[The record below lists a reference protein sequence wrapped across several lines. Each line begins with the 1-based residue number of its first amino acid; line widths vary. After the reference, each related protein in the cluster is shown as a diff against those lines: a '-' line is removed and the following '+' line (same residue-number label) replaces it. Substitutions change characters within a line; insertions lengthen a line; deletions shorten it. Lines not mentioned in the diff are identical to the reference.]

1 MNCLAFDIGGANVK
15 FSDGMIRT
23 GCVPLA
29 LWQAP
34 HRLAETLRGI
44 VATFPADV
52 AIGVTMTG
60 ELADCFP
67 TKSAGVR
74 HILEAVAAAADGL
87 PVHVYLV
94 DGRWASADAAGAEPL
109 LAAASNWHALARFA
123 TRYVRSETALLLDIG
138 STTCDLIPLVNGW
151 PAAQGRTDTQR
162 LLAGELVYTGIERSP
177 LCAVVGQ
184 VPYRGRLCPVAQEL
198 FATMRDVYLVLGE
211 LPEQADDTQTADGRP
226 ATRHAAVARLARV
239 ICADETEFDQ
249 QDARELAAAAAD
261 AQAEQLAAAF
271 CTVLGRWGFSR
282 GPVSPR
288 LESRLGEPQP
298 RGPVS
303 PRLEQR
309 LGEPQPRG
317 PAECLSLILS
327 GHGDCLARRVLA
339 RVAYAGNIVPLAAR
353 LGSEAS
359 RAATAYALA
368 VLQREEFER

>member
-1 MNCLAFDIGGANVK
+1 LAGPGEGWKFDQ
-15 FSDGMIRT
+15 DGNA
-23 GCVPLA
+23 V
-29 LWQAP
+29 
-34 HRLAETLRGI
+34 
-44 VATFPADV
+44 
-52 AIGVTMTG
+52 GVTT
-60 ELADCFP
+60 
-67 TKSAGVR
+67 
-74 HILEAVAAAADGL
+74 GL
-87 PVHVYLV
+87 PAVRLDDLLV
-94 DGRWASADAAGAEPL
+94 ALRTVEAA
-109 LAAASNWHALARFA
+109 
-123 TRYVRSETALLLDIG
+123 
-138 STTCDLIPLVNGW
+138 
-151 PAAQGRTDTQR
+151 RT
-162 LLAGELVYTGIERSP
+162 EGISVSIDP
-177 LCAVVGQ
+177 
-184 VPYRGRLCPVAQEL
+184 
-198 FATMRDVYLVLGE
+198 
-211 LPEQADDTQTADGRP
+211 TADGRP